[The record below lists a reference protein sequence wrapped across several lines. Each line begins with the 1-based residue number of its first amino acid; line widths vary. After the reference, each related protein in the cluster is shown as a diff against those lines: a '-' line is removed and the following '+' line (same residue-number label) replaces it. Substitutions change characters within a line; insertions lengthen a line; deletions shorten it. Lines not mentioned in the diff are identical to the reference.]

1 MPALA
6 PYQNQQTP
14 VEKRLDDLLQRMT
27 VEEKIGQLFQM
38 DVRDNPEKKLREQFV
53 GSFANCQDLAL
64 TARLQRVARDETR
77 LGIPLLMSFDAIHGH
92 GFWPGATVFPTQL
105 AMSQSWHPELVRDV
119 ARITAREMIAT
130 GAQQTFSP
138 VFCLPR
144 DLRWG
149 RVDETFGEDPY
160 LIGELGAAM
169 VRGYQG
175 ESPAD
180 DDSVLACA
188 KHFAAYGDTVGGR
201 DGAEAEVS
209 RRKLLSLFLPP
220 FRRGIEAGCAS
231 VMIAYHAIDG
241 EPCITNRWL
250 LTQQLK
256 EAWGFTGFAQ
266 TDYSNTDRL
275 VDLRRTCVSLTEAFI
290 RALTAGTDVFNC
302 SPLIL
307 DLAPALVHGG
317 IVPIALVDAA
327 CRRMLRTKFAFG
339 LFDKES
345 KCIPR
350 RERVQTVVGCSAH
363 REVAR
368 AAAQESL
375 VLLHNRNNRLPLDP
389 AQYPKIAVL
398 GPNADD
404 IVAQLGNWSF
414 GMQQGDYDGGSDHPR
429 ENIVTVLDAVRA
441 AVGHRCHVEFV
452 RGCDA
457 LPDEPLVNRRQLEF
471 SQIPKAAFV
480 KVKSDIPAAV
490 AAAERAD
497 VAIVVLGDVL
507 PMVGEIRE
515 RASMD
520 LPGDQ
525 RALVEALAATGT
537 PLVAILLA
545 SKPHTIPWLPDRV
558 DAILYTGNNGVEGG
572 HAVADA
578 LFGAINPGG
587 KLTLSWPRSVGQLP
601 VYYNHMPGWH
611 GNCYVDMTP
620 EPMFPFGF
628 GLSYT
633 AFRYANLRVAQE
645 TLSAKDTLTV
655 TIDIANTGRR
665 AGCEIVQLYVHDCIS
680 SLTTP
685 LKQLKAFARVE
696 LAAGETKTVT
706 LTVPCAK
713 LGLIT
718 SDLEYTVEPGD
729 FTVMVGASS
738 RDADLLTGH
747 FTIAAA
753 GDDPQEDNRCD

>member
-1 MPALA
+1 MPTIATYQDPQA
-6 PYQNQQTP
+6 PI
-14 VEKRLDDLLQRMT
+14 EKRLDDLLQRMT

-38 DVRDNPEKKLREQFV
+38 DVRDKAEQKLREQFV

-64 TARLQRVARDETR
+64 TARLQQVARNETR

-105 AMSQSWHPELVRDV
+105 AMSQSWNPNLAHDV
-119 ARITAREMIAT
+119 AGITAKEMIAT
-130 GAQQTFSP
+130 GAQETFSP

-149 RVDETFGEDPY
+149 RVDETFGEDPH

-175 ESPAD
+175 QTPAG
-180 DDSVLACA
+180 DDSVMACA

-209 RRKLLSLFLPP
+209 RRKMLSLFLPP
-220 FRRGIEAGCAS
+220 FRKGIAAGCAS
-231 VMIAYHAIDG
+231 VMIAYHVVDG

-250 LTQQLK
+250 LTEQLK
-256 EAWGFTGFAQ
+256 VAWGFTGFAQ
-266 TDYSNTDRL
+266 TDYNNADRL
-275 VDLRRTCVSLTEAFI
+275 VDLRRTCASLAEAFI
-290 RALTAGTDVFNC
+290 RSLAAGTDMFNC

-307 DLAPALVHGG
+307 DQAPALVRDGKL
-317 IVPIALVDAA
+317 PIAMVDAA
-327 CRRMLRTKFAFG
+327 CRRILRAKFAFG
-339 LFDKES
+339 LFDKVD
-345 KCIPR
+345 KCIPTKA
-350 RERVQTVVGCSAH
+350 RVQAVVGIAAH
-363 REVAR
+363 RAVAR
-368 AAAQESL
+368 TAAQESL
-375 VLLHNRNNRLPLDP
+375 VLLHNRDNRLPLDP
-389 AQYPKIAVL
+389 AKYPRIAVL

-414 GMQQGDYDGGSDHPR
+414 GMQQGDFDLGPDHPR
-429 ENIVTVLDAVRA
+429 ENIVTVLDGVRA
-441 AVGHRCHVEFV
+441 AIGHRCSVEFA

-457 LPDEPLVNRRQLEF
+457 LPNEELVNRRLLE
-471 SQIPKAAFV
+471 SCQIPKKAFV
-480 KVKSDIPAAV
+480 KMKSDIPAAV
-490 AAAERAD
+490 AAARGAD

-537 PLVAILLA
+537 PLVAVLLA
-545 SKPHTIPWLPDRV
+545 SKPHTISWLPDLV
-558 DAILYTGNNGVEGG
+558 DAIIFTGNNGMEGG

-578 LFGAINPGG
+578 LFGAINPCG

-601 VYYNHMPGWH
+601 VYYNQLPGWH
-611 GNCYVDMTP
+611 GGCYVDMAP
-620 EPMFPFGF
+620 EPSFPFGF

-633 AFRYANLRVAQE
+633 TFSYTNLRVARE
-645 TLSAKDTLTV
+645 ELSAHDTLTV
-655 TIDIANTGRR
+655 TVEVTNTGRR
-665 AGCEIVQLYVHDCIS
+665 AGCEIAQLYVHDCVS
-680 SLTTP
+680 SLTVP
-685 LKQLKAFARVE
+685 VKQLKAFARVE
-696 LAAGETKTVT
+696 LGAGETKTVT
-706 LTVPCAK
+706 LTVPCAD

-718 SDLEYTVEPGD
+718 SDLEYAVEPGD
-729 FTVMVGASS
+729 FTVMVGSSS
-738 RDADLLTGH
+738 RDADLLTGQ
-747 FTIAAA
+747 FKIT
-753 GDDPQEDNRCD
+753 GQ